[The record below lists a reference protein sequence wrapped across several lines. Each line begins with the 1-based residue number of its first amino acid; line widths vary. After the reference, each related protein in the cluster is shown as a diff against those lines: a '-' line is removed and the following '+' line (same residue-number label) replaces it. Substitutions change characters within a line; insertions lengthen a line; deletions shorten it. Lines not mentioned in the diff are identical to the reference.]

1 MHICM
6 VTKRINTTLDENLWK
21 IAKNRRI
28 SLAHALDIG
37 LRHLIGN
44 SHDLECEKIPN
55 PERKLNKIRKTMQN
69 KIDELNDEIEKLK
82 TQY

>member
-1 MHICM
+1 M

-28 SLAHALDIG
+28 SLAYALDIG
-37 LRHLIGN
+37 IRHLIGS
-44 SHDLECEKIPN
+44 SHDIECEKIPN
-55 PERKLNKIRKTMQN
+55 PTHKLEKVRKVMQT

-82 TQY
+82 TQM